1 MILLYHV
8 LYSNLFFVFLR
19 TMVVIK
25 NNTIPYLDENV
36 LNSFNNV
43 TMKSIEGSQIKMN
56 SLILCAMSH
65 SMAIS
70 LHEDESEHT
79 IITEHSVEELKQVKE
94 FCMTGVCDSVNQY
107 ILLAFGLT
115 NDFKQF
121 SKVKNEVM
129 EVKLE
134 PIDYEED
141 DNDNDWE
148 YENKQIKAET
158 KRNNKKVSKT
168 IKKKKAKVLEEEEF
182 DDDDENYE
190 MDDDYI
196 NNEDEDSWKPA
207 DEIFE
212 KRNSYKSIGKLEEFK
227 SFELPKPLEE
237 YQKPPNKIKED
248 MWTRNKNKEGNN
260 LLKCPDCELT
270 FQKTIILRLHVIKYH
285 NEHLQ
290 CDLCDTATKLEDAEE
305 FKRHMFRHIVLG
317 KGGLK
322 ECIQCGKTKKRKEH
336 LAKHLKQK
344 GPFHNDECSQCSE
357 KMSSFKAYQQHV
369 NERHSGIWKFKCG
382 YCADLF
388 ETSRECNRHA
398 TIVHLRT
405 NLAPRVPRKLKK
417 EKVREICDLCGLTF
431 ASLATHKNRVHYQPK
446 VIVEEKEQR
455 CTQCGQI
462 FETKLK
468 LYHHNRN
475 VHTKKQCPY
484 CGDMIRCVHLNN
496 HIRRNHTGDM
506 PYKCPICGKGFLY
519 QNRLDEHNNTHT
531 GEKPFQ
537 CKYCPSV
544 FASAGNKAAHERGHL
559 GIKRRK

>member
-1 MILLYHV
+1 
-8 LYSNLFFVFLR
+8 
-19 TMVVIK
+19 MVVIK

-65 SMAIS
+65 SMAMS

-79 IITEHSVEELKQVKE
+79 IITEHSLEELEQVKI
-94 FCMTGVCDSVNQY
+94 FCMTGACDPMMSQS

-115 NDFKQF
+115 NNNKL
-121 SKVKNEVM
+121 KVKNEVM

-134 PIDYEED
+134 PIDYDDDD
-141 DNDNDWE
+141 DNEDWD
-148 YENKQIKAET
+148 YETYSKQQIKTET
-158 KRNNKKVSKT
+158 KTKRTKKASKP
-168 IKKKKAKVLEEEEF
+168 IKKKKAKLLEE
-182 DDDDENYE
+182 DDFNDENYE
-190 MDDDYI
+190 LDYGG
-196 NNEDEDSWKPA
+196 DESWKP
-207 DEIFE
+207 DELFE

-227 SFELPKPLEE
+227 TFELPKPLEE
-237 YQKPPNKIKED
+237 YTKPPNKIKED
-248 MWTRNKNKEGNN
+248 MWSRCKNKEENMFDAS
-260 LLKCPDCELT
+260 LLKCPECDLT

-290 CDLCDTATKLEDAEE
+290 CDLCDSATKVEDAEE

-322 ECIQCGKTKKRKEH
+322 ECVQCGKTKKRKEH
-336 LAKHLKQK
+336 LAKHLKQR
-344 GPFHNDECSQCSE
+344 GPLHNDECSQCSE
-357 KMSSFKAYQQHV
+357 KMSSFKAYQDHV
-369 NERHSGIWKFKCG
+369 NDRHSGVWKFKCG
-382 YCADLF
+382 YCGDLY
-388 ETSRECNRHA
+388 ETSRLCNRHT

-405 NLAPRVPRKLKK
+405 NPVNKINVPKKPKK

-431 ASLATHKNRVHYQPK
+431 ASLATHKNRVHYQK

-455 CTQCGQI
+455 CDQCGQI

-468 LYHHNRN
+468 LYHHKRN

-506 PYKCPICGKGFLY
+506 PYKCDICGKGFLY